1 LSRTAERGDV
11 RLPTADSV
19 AEFRRTAT
27 DLFFEAAWELGEYY
41 DEKLRPILG
50 DAWVADISAARG
62 ERRPF
67 ALHDPVF
74 ALKEPSH
81 YSDSRIRLCLPKEGR
96 GELLDAMDDLLK
108 LRNGWIHASI
118 RPSAE
123 QLRLVAATT
132 IRVAEPLGLLVEGQ
146 TRLVLERL
154 DAIERGE
161 AFASDEL
168 DELRRRLAETERAV
182 AALEAGAATSQRE
195 LQSALAARDEALAG
209 LAFAEKTR
217 EPPPAL
223 PPGSIWDYPRGER
236 RLRLSRLG
244 DVVDPETLE
253 PFNAP
258 DGRDSRQLGG
268 AWLEVIP
275 AGGDLWLD
283 EFGNVTTHL
292 QEHLVLLDNVTGQ
305 ATKVEI
311 GDPAPGFL
319 LPGSFELRADGTI
332 TDRSTGST
340 LEEVRGDLAR
350 HVGERLLANYAGG
363 GKIALTS
370 TGHVAADIN
379 DRWTTIGHVTT
390 DEWFRT

>member
-1 LSRTAERGDV
+1 LSRIEKRGDF

-19 AEFRRTAT
+19 AEARRTAT
-27 DLFFEAAWELGEYY
+27 DLFFETAWELGEYY

-81 YSDSRIRLCLPKEGR
+81 YPDSKIRLCLPKERR

-118 RPSAE
+118 RPNAE
-123 QLRLVAATT
+123 QLRRVAAAT
-132 IRVAEPLGLLVEGQ
+132 IRVAELLSLGVEKRA
-146 TRLVLERL
+146 RLVLERL

-161 AFASDEL
+161 SFEL
-168 DELRRRLAETERAV
+168 DELDQIRQRLAETERAV
-182 AALEAGAATSQRE
+182 AALETNAATSQRE

-253 PFNAP
+253 PFDAP
-258 DGRDSRQLGG
+258 DGRRSRELGE
-268 AWLEVIP
+268 AWMEVVP

-305 ATKVEI
+305 ATEVEI

-319 LPGSFELRADGTI
+319 LPGSFELGGDGTI
-332 TDRSTGST
+332 IDRSTGLR
-340 LEEVRGDLAR
+340 LEEVRKDVAR
-350 HVGERLLANYAGG
+350 QVGKRLLAAYPDG

-379 DRWTTIGHVTT
+379 DRWTAIGSVTPN
-390 DEWFRT
+390 EWF

>member
-1 LSRTAERGDV
+1 LSRLAERSDV
-11 RLPTADSV
+11 RLPTEDSV
-19 AEFRRTAT
+19 SEFRRTAT
-27 DLFFEAAWELGEYY
+27 DLFFETAWALGEYY

-50 DAWVADISAARG
+50 DAWVAEISAARS

-81 YSDSRIRLCLPKEGR
+81 HADSRIRLCLPKEGR

-123 QLRLVAATT
+123 QLRRVAATT
-132 IRVAEPLGLLVEGQ
+132 IRVAEPLSLVVEGEA
-146 TRLVLERL
+146 RLVLERL

-161 AFASDEL
+161 TFASDEL
-168 DELRRRLAETERAV
+168 DELRRRLAETERVV
-182 AALEAGAATSQRE
+182 AALETDAATSQRE
-195 LQSALAARDEALAG
+195 LQSALATRDEALAG
-209 LAFAEKTR
+209 LAFAAKTR

-223 PPGSIWDYPRGER
+223 PPGSIWYYPRGES

-253 PFNAP
+253 PFDAP
-258 DGRDSRQLGG
+258 DGRRSRELGE

-305 ATKVEI
+305 ASEVEI

-319 LPGSFELRADGTI
+319 LPGSFELRADGAI
-332 TDRSTGST
+332 IDRSTGSR
-340 LEEVRGDLAR
+340 LDEVRGDVAR
-350 HVGERLLANYAGG
+350 SVGQRLLANYPGG
-363 GKIALTS
+363 GKIALTT
-370 TGHVAADIN
+370 TGHVAADID
-379 DRWTTIGHVTT
+379 DRWTTIGSVTA
-390 DEWFRT
+390 DEWF